1 MNISIPPSNTKIK
14 TMQKTPI
21 TKSGAQSLREEL
33 KHLKTVE
40 RRKIIAAISTAREH
54 GDLKENAEY
63 HAARERQG
71 FIEGRIKDIEFYLSE
86 SEIIDITQ
94 LKHNNKIVF
103 GATVKLYDMDAEAK
117 CAYQIVGE
125 MEADIKQNK
134 ISVTSPLA
142 RAMIGRAKGDSIVVE
157 TPSGEKAYKV
167 LSLNYA

>member
-1 MNISIPPSNTKIK
+1 MR
-14 TMQKTPI
+14 KTPI
-21 TKSGAQSLREEL
+21 TKLGTERLREEL

-40 RRKIIAAISTAREH
+40 RRKIIAAIATARDH

-63 HAARERQG
+63 HAARERQS

-86 SEIIDITQ
+86 SEIIDITK

-103 GATVKLYDMDAEAK
+103 GATVKLYDKDAEAE

-125 MEADIKQNK
+125 IEADIKQNK

-142 RAMIGRAKGDSIVVE
+142 RAMIGKAEGDSIVVE
-157 TPSGEKAYKV
+157 TPSGEKTYKV
-167 LSLNYA
+167 LSLNYG